1 MIRIQII
8 ITLTQIKIDPLV
20 TVSHCFPPK
29 VSYQN
34 SERKRNERTFSS
46 GQLRI
51 FVQISLLIVSWMPE
65 FTAFIPEDAPAR
77 AHRYN

>member
-20 TVSHCFPPK
+20 SDCFPPK

-34 SERKRNERTFSS
+34 SEFKRNERTFSS

-51 FVQISLLIVSWMPE
+51 FVQISLLIVSWVPE
-65 FTAFIPEDAPAR
+65 FTAFIPVDAPGR